1 MRKYLQENN
10 TSGGKDGEAMELTK
24 KNMRIAKDI
33 IRILNEY
40 QCTVAEAN
48 DIMAFVKGQI
58 YATTTVKATINKELL
73 V

>member
-1 MRKYLQENN
+1 
-10 TSGGKDGEAMELTK
+10 MEVTT